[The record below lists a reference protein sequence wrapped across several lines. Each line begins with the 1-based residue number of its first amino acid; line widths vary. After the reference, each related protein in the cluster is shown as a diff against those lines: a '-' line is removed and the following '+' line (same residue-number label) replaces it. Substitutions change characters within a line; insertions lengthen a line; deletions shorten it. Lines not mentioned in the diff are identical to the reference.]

1 MRPGRRQGR
10 GLASGRACGRLRS
23 TNQREEIA
31 MTKVAW
37 VTGAGSGIGEAAAV
51 ALAEM
56 GMTVVL
62 TGRTKA
68 KLDAV
73 AARIKAIGG
82 TAHVKAADMG
92 KASAVQK
99 VADFIQQKLGRLD
112 VMVNN
117 AGVNITERRWS
128 NLSPEGVKELVD
140 GNLTSAF
147 HGVLAA
153 LPIMRAQKD
162 GLFIHTA
169 SMAGRFVSPLSGA
182 GYTASKH
189 GVVAM
194 SHSLN
199 MEECGN
205 GIRSTVMCPGE
216 VRTPILDKR
225 PNKLSEKELAEMV
238 QPEDCGALIKFLAS
252 QPPHVCINEVLIT
265 PTRNRAY
272 LAQMQRKL

>member
-1 MRPGRRQGR
+1 M
-10 GLASGRACGRLRS
+10 A
-23 TNQREEIA
+23 
-31 MTKVAW
+31 KVAW

-56 GMTVVL
+56 GMVVVL

-73 AARIKAIGG
+73 AARIKGMGG
-82 TAHVKAADMG
+82 TAHVKPADMG
-92 KASAVQK
+92 KAAAVQK

-117 AGVNITERRWS
+117 AGLNITERRWS
-128 NLSPEGVKELVD
+128 NLRPEGVKELVE

-238 QPEDCGALIKFLAS
+238 QPEDCGALVKFLAS

-265 PTRNRAY
+265 PTRNRSY
-272 LAQMQRKL
+272 LAQMERKL

>member
-1 MRPGRRQGR
+1 
-10 GLASGRACGRLRS
+10 
-23 TNQREEIA
+23 
-31 MTKVAW
+31 
-37 VTGAGSGIGEAAAV
+37 
-51 ALAEM
+51 M
-56 GMTVVL
+56 GMVVVL
-62 TGRTKA
+62 TGRTKS
-68 KLDAV
+68 KLDQV
-73 AARIKAIGG
+73 AARIKTAGG
-82 TAHVKAADMG
+82 AAHVKPSDMG
-92 KASAVQK
+92 KAAAVQK

-117 AGVNITERRWS
+117 AGLNITERRWS
-128 NLSPEGVKELVD
+128 NLKPEGVKELVE

-225 PNKLSEKELAEMV
+225 PNKLSAKELAEMV
-238 QPEDCGALIKFLAS
+238 QPEDCGALVKFLAS

-265 PTRNRAY
+265 PTRNRSY
-272 LAQMQRKL
+272 LAQMERKL

>member
-1 MRPGRRQGR
+1 M
-10 GLASGRACGRLRS
+10 A
-23 TNQREEIA
+23 
-31 MTKVAW
+31 KVAW

-56 GMTVVL
+56 GMVVIL

-73 AARIKAIGG
+73 AARIKGMGG
-82 TAHVKAADMG
+82 TAHVKPADMG
-92 KASAVQK
+92 KAAAVQK

-117 AGVNITERRWS
+117 AGLNITERRWS
-128 NLSPEGVKELVD
+128 NLKPEGVKELVE

-238 QPEDCGALIKFLAS
+238 QPEDCGALVKFLAS

-265 PTRNRAY
+265 PTRNRSY
-272 LAQMQRKL
+272 LAQMERKL

>member
-1 MRPGRRQGR
+1 M
-10 GLASGRACGRLRS
+10 
-23 TNQREEIA
+23 NKI
-31 MTKVAW
+31 AW
-37 VTGAGSGIGEAAAV
+37 VTGAGSGIGEAAAI

-56 GMTVVL
+56 GMVVVL
-62 TGRTKA
+62 TGRTKP
-68 KLDAV
+68 KLEAV
-73 AARIKAIGG
+73 AGRIKAMGG
-82 TAHVKAADMG
+82 TAHVKPADMG

-99 VADFIQQKLGRLD
+99 VADFIGAKLGRLD

-117 AGVNITERRWS
+117 AGLNITERRWS
-128 NLSPEGVKELVD
+128 NLTPDGVRELVE
-140 GNLTSAF
+140 GNLISAF
-147 HGVLAA
+147 LGVLAA

-162 GLFIHTA
+162 GLFIHTS

-238 QPEDCGALIKFLAS
+238 QPEDCGALVKFLAGM
-252 QPPHVCINEVLIT
+252 PPHVCINEVLIT
-265 PTRNRAY
+265 PTRNRSY
-272 LAQMQRKL
+272 IAQMQRKL

>member
-1 MRPGRRQGR
+1 MK
-10 GLASGRACGRLRS
+10 
-23 TNQREEIA
+23 
-31 MTKVAW
+31 KVAW

-56 GMTVVL
+56 GMIVVL

-68 KLDAV
+68 KLDTV
-73 AARIKAIGG
+73 AARIKAMGG

-99 VADFIQQKLGRLD
+99 VADFIQEKLGRLD
-112 VMVNN
+112 IMVNN

-128 NLSPEGVKELVD
+128 NLKPEGVKELVE

-194 SHSLN
+194 SHSIN
-199 MEECGN
+199 MEECGH

-216 VRTPILDKR
+216 VNTPILDKR
-225 PNKLSEKELAEMV
+225 PNKLSAAQRAEMA
-238 QPEDCGALIKFLAS
+238 QPEDCAALVRFIAGM
-252 QPPHVCINEVLIT
+252 PAHVCINEVLIT
-265 PTRNRAY
+265 PTRNRGY
-272 LAQMQRKL
+272 LAQQARKL

>member
-1 MRPGRRQGR
+1 M
-10 GLASGRACGRLRS
+10 
-23 TNQREEIA
+23 E
-31 MTKVAW
+31 KVAW
-37 VTGAGSGIGEAAAV
+37 VTGAGSGIGEAAAL

-56 GMTVVL
+56 GMVIVL

-73 AARIKAIGG
+73 AARIKAAGG

-92 KASAVQK
+92 KAAAVQK

-117 AGVNITERRWS
+117 AGLNITERRWS
-128 NLSPEGVKELVD
+128 NLKPEGVKELVE

-238 QPEDCGALIKFLAS
+238 QPEDCGALVKFLAGM
-252 QPPHVCINEVLIT
+252 PAHVCINEVLIT
-265 PTRNRAY
+265 PTRNRSY
-272 LAQMQRKL
+272 LAQMERKL

>member
-1 MRPGRRQGR
+1 MK
-10 GLASGRACGRLRS
+10 
-23 TNQREEIA
+23 
-31 MTKVAW
+31 KVAW
-37 VTGAGSGIGEAAAV
+37 VTGAGSGIGEAAAI
-51 ALAEM
+51 ALAEE
-56 GMTVVL
+56 GMILVI

-73 AARIKAIGG
+73 AARIKAMGG
-82 TAHVKAADMG
+82 TVHVKIADMA

-99 VADFIQQKLGRLD
+99 VADFIRDKLGRLD
-112 VMVNN
+112 ILVNN
-117 AGVNITERRWS
+117 AGVNITERTWA
-128 NLSPEGVKELVD
+128 NLKPEGIKELVD
-140 GNLTSAF
+140 GNLMSAF
-147 HGVLAA
+147 HGAMAA
-153 LPIMRAQKD
+153 LPLMRAQKG
-162 GLFIHTA
+162 GLIIHTA
-169 SMAGRFVSPLSGA
+169 SMAGRFISPLSGA

-194 SHSLN
+194 SHSIN

-205 GIRSTVMCPGE
+205 GIRRTVMCPGE

-238 QPEDCGALIKFLAS
+238 QPEDCGALVKFLANM
-252 QPPHVCINEVLIT
+252 PPHVCINEVLIT

>member
-1 MRPGRRQGR
+1 M
-10 GLASGRACGRLRS
+10 A
-23 TNQREEIA
+23 
-31 MTKVAW
+31 KVAW
-37 VTGAGSGIGEAAAV
+37 VTGAGSGIGEAAAL

-56 GMTVVL
+56 GMILVL

-73 AARIKAIGG
+73 AARIKSMGG
-82 TAHVKAADMG
+82 VAHVKPADMG
-92 KASAVQK
+92 KAAAVQK
-99 VADFIQQKLGRLD
+99 VADFIRAKLGRLD

-117 AGVNITERRWS
+117 AGLNITERRWS
-128 NLSPEGVKELVD
+128 NLTAEGVKELVE

-153 LPIMRAQKD
+153 LPIMRAQQD

-238 QPEDCGALIKFLAS
+238 QPEDCGALVKFLAS

-265 PTRNRAY
+265 PTRNRGY
-272 LAQMQRKL
+272 LAQMARKL

>member
-1 MRPGRRQGR
+1 
-10 GLASGRACGRLRS
+10 
-23 TNQREEIA
+23 